1 MMRRAPHWVV
11 LSLGLGLPAADL
23 TAQDP
28 PPVEIA
34 YSTNSSN
41 DQILKLAFDTGASV
55 VVNTDAAQRVRLE
68 GLAVRDDGT
77 AQHLVVCD
85 RGSGEV
91 LFYENA
97 AGAGQVITAA
107 IDHPHSVSLDQA
119 GNAYVVSTPQRQVW
133 KLPIGGQGPGGYGAP
148 VLIDTVT
155 SSSSLMEA
163 KVAPYSAGD
172 LQSGGLVVL
181 SRVPFV
187 MYFYPPDP
195 QSPTGFG
202 PRRVLL
208 PNSAF
213 PKGSQPS
220 GFAFAPK
227 QELLVALN
235 AGRVLRFDSSG
246 KRVSPPFATGAGKG
260 AVQIA
265 VGVQSGKSYALVT
278 DQKGGGRIKRFLIGN
293 SGTGTL
299 DGVVTQNVSAPGGV
313 NIPQGAPTP
322 VGQNV
327 VVQPAPETILTFD
340 KVVTA
345 GISTAQIVEF
355 VDTRGQLNGG
365 NYFVAQPLKDFFDP
379 GDPLFD
385 QLPSMIIPPHV
396 QAFRKGDPNTGT
408 PTFLLAILD
417 TTATFERT
425 VEVHYDEAA
434 QLGYEP
440 DCADPDT
447 TRRPRT
453 FYAPQIAP
461 PKSEPPIVEGNV
473 FVNFSTGC
481 GSNIGRG
488 GGFSFWLTGRELDAP
503 ADTADAQLANMQ
515 AAMDFYPC
523 IDPDV
528 KPALE
533 TELQAAVAAFEAYKQ
548 SGDPDDQA
556 EALAR
561 LAAYNAVVD
570 ANPAAFVCTPVNVAG
585 ELIARAEAAKFSIVN
600 TVVSNVSLRQE

>member
-1 MMRRAPHWVV
+1 MMRRVPHWVV
-11 LSLGLGLPAADL
+11 LGMTLGLPGADL
-23 TAQDP
+23 LAQVP
-28 PPVEIA
+28 LETA

-41 DQILKLAFDTGASV
+41 DQILRLDFDTGTSV
-55 VVNTDAAQRVRLE
+55 VVNTDAGQRVRLE
-68 GLAVRDDGT
+68 GIAVRDDGT
-77 AQHLVVCD
+77 TQHLLVCD
-85 RGSGEV
+85 RGASEV

-97 AGAGQVITAA
+97 VGAGQIITTA
-107 IDHPHSVSLDQA
+107 IEHANSVSLDLA
-119 GNAYVVSTPQRQVW
+119 GNAYVVSTPKRQVW

-148 VLIDTVT
+148 LLIDTVT

-163 KVAPYSAGD
+163 KLVPFSAGD
-172 LQSGGLVVL
+172 LQIGGLLVL

-187 MYFYPPDP
+187 IYYYPPDP

-213 PKGSQPS
+213 PKGSQPT
-220 GFAFAPK
+220 GFAFAPR

-235 AGRVLRFDSSG
+235 AGRILRFNSSG
-246 KRVSPPFATGAGKG
+246 KRVAPPFATGAGKG
-260 AVQIA
+260 AVRIE
-265 VGVQSGKSYALVT
+265 VGVQSAKSYALVT
-278 DQKGGGRIKRFLIGN
+278 DQNAGGSVKRFLIN
-293 SGTGTL
+293 SNGTGTL

-327 VVQPAPETILTFD
+327 VVQPAPEVILTFD
-340 KVVTA
+340 EVTA
-345 GISTAQIVEF
+345 PGISTAQIIEF
-355 VDTRGQLNGG
+355 VDSRGPQNGG

-379 GDPLFD
+379 LDPIQDL
-385 QLPSMIIPPHV
+385 LPSVMIPPHV

-417 TTATFERT
+417 TTATFTRT
-425 VEVHYDEAA
+425 VEVHYDEAE

-453 FYAPQIAP
+453 FYTPQSAP
-461 PKSEPPIVEGNV
+461 PKSEPPIVEGPI

-488 GGFSFWLTGRELDAP
+488 GGFSFWLTAREMDSP
-503 ADTADAQLANMQ
+503 ALTADAQLANTQ

-533 TELQAAVAAFEAYKQ
+533 AELQAAVAAFDAYKQ
-548 SGDPDDQA
+548 GGDPDDQA
-556 EALAR
+556 EAIAR
-561 LAAYNAVVD
+561 LDAYIAVIDGNAG
-570 ANPAAFVCTPVNVAG
+570 AFAGCAPVNVGG
-585 ELIARAEAAKFSIVN
+585 ELIARAEAAKFSILN
-600 TVVSNVSLRQE
+600 TVVGN